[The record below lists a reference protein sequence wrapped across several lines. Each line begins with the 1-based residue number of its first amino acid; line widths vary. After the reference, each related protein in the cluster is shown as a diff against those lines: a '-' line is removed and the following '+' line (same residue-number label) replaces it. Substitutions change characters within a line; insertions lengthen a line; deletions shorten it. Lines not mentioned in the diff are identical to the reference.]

1 MAEAICA
8 RCRLA
13 GTGLICAPRGRLAG
27 VGGMCCIPARSL
39 GEEFVKLVLFQSA
52 ANGEILPGL
61 FTDRGVV
68 DISGAAKKST
78 TPQLTMQGIIDDYD
92 GLKPA
97 LEKVAAEGKAA
108 PPGKAQLKPPLPR
121 PGKILCC
128 IANYWE
134 HAQREA
140 RPLNMFLKNP
150 EAVVGPGDTI
160 VLPEFTEP
168 WIFMHEAELALVIKG
183 PAKKV
188 SQANWRSA
196 VFGYTCLIDVSARG
210 EGRRTW
216 KAGSWLGK
224 SFDTFAPIGPCIVTA
239 DEIPEPNDLVVRFW
253 DDGQLRHNYNTDD
266 MEHRV
271 PELVEFASSIMTLNS
286 GDLIACGTNHEG
298 LGALQDGET
307 VEIEVQHVGRM
318 RLDVVDPLKR
328 NWEKGVYMGAD
339 STNPEAVRRHRPAG

>member
-1 MAEAICA
+1 M
-8 RCRLA
+8 R
-13 GTGLICAPRGRLAG
+13 
-27 VGGMCCIPARSL
+27 
-39 GEEFVKLVLFQSA
+39 LVLFQAVGA
-52 ANGEILPGL
+52 AEPSPGL
-61 FTDRGVV
+61 LTERGVV
-68 DISGAAKKST
+68 DISGVVNKSY
-78 TPQLTMQGIIDDYD
+78 TPQLTMQGLIDDFD
-92 GLKPA
+92 RLRPA
-97 LEKVAAEGKAA
+97 LERLAGDGEARSLDSVRLRA
-108 PPGKAQLKPPLPR
+108 PLPR

-188 SQANWRSA
+188 APKDWRSA
-196 VFGYTCLIDVSARG
+196 VFGYTGLIDVSARG

-216 KAGSWLGK
+216 KTGSWLGK
-224 SFDTFAPIGPCIVTA
+224 SFDTFAPIGPCIATA
-239 DEIPEPNDLVVRFW
+239 DEIPDPNDVIVRFW

-271 PELVEFASSIMTLNS
+271 PELVEFASTIMTLNS

-318 RLDVVDPLKR
+318 RLNVVDPLKR
-328 NWEKGVYMGAD
+328 SWERGIYMGAD
-339 STNPEAVRRHRPAG
+339 STNPEAVRRHRPQG

>member
-1 MAEAICA
+1 M
-8 RCRLA
+8 
-13 GTGLICAPRGRLAG
+13 
-27 VGGMCCIPARSL
+27 
-39 GEEFVKLVLFQSA
+39 KLVLFQTS
-52 ANGEILPGL
+52 GRDEPVPGL
-61 FTDRGVV
+61 LTDRGIV
-68 DISGAAKKST
+68 DISEIAEKGH
-78 TPQLTMQGIIDDYD
+78 TPQLTMQALIDGFDRLRPTLERRATD
-92 GLKPA
+92 GEA
-97 LEKVAAEGKAA
+97 LPLSSVRLRA
-108 PPGKAQLKPPLPR
+108 PLPR

-140 RPLNMFLKNP
+140 RALNMFLKNP

-160 VLPEFTEP
+160 VLPDFTEP

-188 SQANWRSA
+188 SQTNWRSA

-224 SFDTFAPIGPCIVTA
+224 SFDTFAPIGPCIATA

-253 DDGQLRHNYNTDD
+253 NDGQLRHNYNTDD

-271 PELVEFASSIMTLNS
+271 PELVEFASTIMTLNT

-307 VEIEVQHVGRM
+307 VEIEIARIGRM
-318 RLDVVDPLKR
+318 SLNVVDPLKR
-328 NWEKGVYMGAD
+328 SWERGIYMGAD
-339 STNPEAVRRHRPAG
+339 STNPGAVKRHRPHHPG

>member
-1 MAEAICA
+1 M
-8 RCRLA
+8 
-13 GTGLICAPRGRLAG
+13 
-27 VGGMCCIPARSL
+27 
-39 GEEFVKLVLFQSA
+39 KLVLFETPGTA
-52 ANGEILPGL
+52 EPVPGL
-61 FTDRGVV
+61 LTERGVV
-68 DISGAAKKST
+68 SLAGVVERGY
-78 TPQLTMQGIIDDYD
+78 TPQSTMQHLIDGFDRLRPQLQRLAAA
-92 GLKPA
+92 GEA
-97 LEKVAAEGKAA
+97 LPIDRVRLRA
-108 PPGKAQLKPPLPR
+108 PLPR

-160 VLPEFTEP
+160 RLPEMTEP

-183 PAKKV
+183 PAKMV
-188 SQANWRSA
+188 RQADWRSA
-196 VFGYTCLIDVSARG
+196 VFGYTGLIDVSARG

-224 SFDTFAPIGPCIVTA
+224 SFDTFAPIGPCIATA
-239 DEIPEPNDLVVRFW
+239 DEIPEPNDVIVRFW
-253 DDGQLRHNYNTDD
+253 NDGQLRHNYNTDD

-271 PELVEFASSIMTLNS
+271 PELIEFASTVMTLNS

-307 VEIEVQHVGRM
+307 VEIEIQHIGRM
-318 RLDVVDPLKR
+318 ALKVADSLQR
-328 NWEKGVYMGAD
+328 QWERGVYMGAD
-339 STNPEAVRRHRPAG
+339 STNPEAVKRHRPQGAG